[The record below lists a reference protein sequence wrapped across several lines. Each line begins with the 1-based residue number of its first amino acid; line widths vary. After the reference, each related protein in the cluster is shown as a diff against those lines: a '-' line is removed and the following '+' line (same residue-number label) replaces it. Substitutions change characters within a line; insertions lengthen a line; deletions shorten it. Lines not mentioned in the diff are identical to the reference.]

1 MEAINIPN
9 IKVQEKADNRMVFV
23 VEPFFPGYGTTAGNA
38 LRRILLSSLP
48 GAAIVAVKI
57 KGVDHEFS
65 PIPGVKEDAVQVIL
79 NLKGLSFK
87 MEGEETVSMK
97 LKATKAGVITGKD
110 IVVPGNVELI
120 NPEVEIATL
129 SSNSTL
135 EIEIW
140 VQAGRGYSPS
150 EDINI
155 QDMPVGTIAVDA
167 AFSPIQ
173 KVAFKVEPTRVGE
186 VTNYDKLTLDII
198 SNGTIAPND
207 ALKQSAQILV
217 DQLTIFGAT
226 PSDIE
231 EAAKT
236 LKVETGTTKDYN
248 IEEMNFSLRTSNALV
263 NNDIKTVNDLLN
275 IGADKLGEL
284 KGLGQKALDE
294 IMNKLEELGLSFK
307 EE

>member
-23 VEPFFPGYGTTAGNA
+23 VEPFFPGYGITAGNA

-79 NLKGLSFK
+79 NMKALSFK
-87 MEGEETVSMK
+87 MEGEEAISVK
-97 LKATKAGVITGKD
+97 LKATKAGMITGKD
-110 IVVPGNVELI
+110 LNVPANVELI
-120 NPEVEIATL
+120 NPETEIATL

-135 EIEIW
+135 EMEIW
-140 VQAGRGYSPS
+140 IQPGRGYKPS
-150 EDINI
+150 EDIAI
-155 QDMPVGTIAVDA
+155 TDMPVGTIAIDA

-173 KVAFKVEPTRVGE
+173 KVAYKVEPTRVGE

-198 SNGTIAPND
+198 SDGTITPNE

-226 PSDIE
+226 PADIE
-231 EAAKT
+231 EVAKT
-236 LKVETGTTKDYN
+236 LKVEVSETKDYN

-263 NNDIKTVNDLLN
+263 NNNINTVNDLLDV
-275 IGADKLGEL
+275 GAEKLGEL
-284 KGLGQKALDE
+284 KGLGQKAIDE
-294 IMNKLEELGLSFK
+294 IMSKLEELGLSFK
-307 EE
+307 G